1 MSTVYTKT
9 NTGKYIEVSYSP
21 DIQNLSFKHVY
32 NSKQLCSSEEDADN
46 LIYKLKELEAS
57 ISLELV
63 NRNLPFKAQLIILT
77 YLNVIDSIC
86 SGLDI
91 RSKLSNEELTDIFIR
106 GYQKKYDEALAF
118 CNKTIAL
125 YENGGKNE
133 SYTKHWRDYDKHNEL
148 VEEFQFELKK
158 FGDSDFYINLEK
170 LKKGAENL
178 LELLM
183 KENSK

>member
-9 NTGKYIEVSYSP
+9 NTEKYVEVRYSP
-21 DIQNLSFKHVY
+21 DIKNLSFKHVY
-32 NSKQLCSSEEDADN
+32 NSTQPCLSEADADN
-46 LIYKLKELEAS
+46 LISKLKELEAS

-118 CNKTIAL
+118 CNKTVAM

-148 VEEFQFELKK
+148 VEEFQFDLKT
-158 FGDSDFYINLEK
+158 FGDSDFHINLEK
-170 LKKGAENL
+170 IKNQAEEL
-178 LELLM
+178 LELLK
-183 KENSK
+183 KENNR